1 MNLFA
6 LLLGLGIERL
16 LTHLFHLREFRWL
29 DPLFDAAFAPLA
41 RRGNWLVF
49 VAVLLLALV
58 LTLPVAAIAWFL
70 DDALLQVPY
79 FAFAVIV
86 LLFSLGPRDL
96 KEEADEYAAAAEAG
110 QTEEMRRLA
119 KELIEHDPPEDP
131 AEQQREVERAIYV
144 QANNRVF
151 GVVFWFIL
159 VGFVP
164 FGPAG
169 AWLYRVVDL
178 MRRRVAF
185 RYSDDDTQWAALN
198 AAVRNLHGLLA
209 WIPARLL
216 AIGFA
221 LAGSFEE
228 AIADWRRY
236 YDNCAPRFFDVND
249 DVVACAGVG
258 ATGRAAESCELEAG
272 ARVRAAMDLVV
283 RTLWLIWCPVI
294 AVLTLYDLV
303 T

>member
-6 LLLGLGIERL
+6 LLLGLAIERL

-29 DPLFDAAFAPLA
+29 DPVFDAVFALLA
-41 RRGNWLVF
+41 RRGRRLVF
-49 VAVLLLALV
+49 VSVLLLALALSV
-58 LTLPVAAIAWFL
+58 PVAALAWLL

-79 FAFAVIV
+79 FAFAIVV

-96 KEEADEYAAAAEAG
+96 KEEADEYAAAVEAG
-110 QTEEMRRLA
+110 QPEEIRRLA

-131 AEQQREVERAIYV
+131 AEQQREVERAIFV

-159 VGFVP
+159 L
-164 FGPAG
+164 GPAG

-185 RYSDDDTQWAALN
+185 RYSDNPEAWSGLTR
-198 AAVRNLHGLLA
+198 AVRNLHGLLA
-209 WIPARLL
+209 WVPARLL

-236 YDNCAPRFFDVND
+236 YDNCASRFFDVND
-249 DVVACAGVG
+249 DIVACAGAG
-258 ATGRAAESCELEAG
+258 ATGRPGDNREVEPAA
-272 ARVRAAMDLVV
+272 RIRAAMDLVV

-303 T
+303 V

>member
-16 LTHLFHLREFRWL
+16 LTHFFHLREFRWL
-29 DPLFDAAFAPLA
+29 DPIFDSAFARLA
-41 RRGNWLVF
+41 HGGDWPVF
-49 VAVLLLALV
+49 AAVLLLAAMLG
-58 LTLPVAAIAWFL
+58 LPVTAGAWLL
-70 DDALLQVPY
+70 DDALLRVPY
-79 FAFAVIV
+79 FAFSIIV

-96 KEEADEYAAAAEAG
+96 KEEVDEYAAALEAG
-110 QTEEMRRLA
+110 QREEMRRLA
-119 KELIEHDPPEDP
+119 KELIERDPPEDP
-131 AEQQREVERAIYV
+131 AEQQRDVERAIYV

-159 VGFVP
+159 

-178 MRRRVAF
+178 MRRRVAY
-185 RYSDDDTQWAALN
+185 RYNDDAKWAALTR
-198 AAVRNLHGLLA
+198 AVRNLHGLLA

-216 AIGFA
+216 AMGYA

-236 YDNCAPRFFDVND
+236 YDNCAPRFFDVNN

-258 ATGRAAESCELEAG
+258 ATGRATESCDIKPA
-272 ARVRAAMDLVV
+272 ARVRAAMDLVI

-294 AVLTLYDLV
+294 AVLTLYDLIV
-303 T
+303 

>member
-29 DPLFDAAFAPLA
+29 DPVFDAAFAPLA
-41 RRGNWLVF
+41 RATQWTVF
-49 VAVLLLALV
+49 VAVLMLSLLLS
-58 LTLPVAAIAWFL
+58 LPVAAVAWLL

-79 FAFAVIV
+79 FAFAIVV

-96 KEEADEYAAAAEAG
+96 KEEVDEYAAALEAG
-110 QTEEMRRLA
+110 EPEPMRRLA
-119 KELIEHDPPEDP
+119 KELIERDPPEDP
-131 AEQQREVERAIYV
+131 AEQQREVERAVYV

-159 VGFVP
+159 L
-164 FGPAG
+164 GPAG

-178 MRRRVAF
+178 MRRRVAY
-185 RYSDDDTQWAALN
+185 RYSDDETQWAALTH
-198 AAVRNLHGLLA
+198 AVRNLHGLLA

-216 AIGFA
+216 AMGYA

-228 AIADWRRY
+228 AIADWRGY
-236 YDNCAPRFFDVND
+236 YENCAPRFFDVNN

-258 ATGRAAESCELEAG
+258 ATGRATESCDIKPA
-272 ARVRAAMDLVV
+272 ARVRAAMDLVI

-303 T
+303 V

>member
-16 LTHLFHLREFRWL
+16 LTHQFHLREFRWL
-29 DPLFDAAFAPLA
+29 DPIFDAAFASLP
-41 RRGNWLVF
+41 RGGNWLVLA
-49 VAVLLLALV
+49 AVLLLALL
-58 LTLPVAAIAWFL
+58 LTLPVAAVAWLL
-70 DDALLQVPY
+70 DDALGQVPY
-79 FAFAVIV
+79 FAFAIVV

-96 KEEADEYAAAAEAG
+96 KQEADEYAAALEAS
-110 QTEEMRRLA
+110 QPEEMRRLA
-119 KELIEHDPPEDP
+119 KELIERDPPEDP

-151 GVVFWFIL
+151 GVVFWFIVL
-159 VGFVP
+159 
-164 FGPAG
+164 GPAG

-185 RYSDDDTQWAALN
+185 RYSGDDAQWAALTS
-198 AAVRNLHGLLA
+198 AVRNLHGLLA

-216 AIGFA
+216 AIGYA

-228 AIADWRRY
+228 AIADWRGY
-236 YDNCAPRFFDVND
+236 YDHCAQRFFDVND
-249 DVVACAGVG
+249 DVVACAGIG
-258 ATGRAAESCELEAG
+258 ATGRATESCEIKPA
-272 ARVRAAMDLVV
+272 ARVRAAMDLVI

-303 T
+303 V

>member
-6 LLLGLGIERL
+6 LLLGLAIERL

-29 DPLFDAAFAPLA
+29 DPLFDTVFAPLS
-41 RRGNWLVF
+41 RGGKWLVLI
-49 VAVLLLALV
+49 AVLSLALA
-58 LTLPVAAIAWFL
+58 LSLPVAAAAWLL

-79 FAFAVIV
+79 FVFAIIV

-96 KEEADEYAAAAEAG
+96 KEEVDEYAAAVDAG
-110 QTEEMRRLA
+110 QPEEMRRLA

-131 AEQQREVERAIYV
+131 MEQQREVERAIYV

-159 VGFVP
+159 L
-164 FGPAG
+164 GPAG
-169 AWLYRVVDL
+169 AWLYRVLDL

-185 RYSDDDTQWAALN
+185 RYSDEDQQWAALN

-216 AIGFA
+216 AIGYA

-258 ATGRAAESCELEAG
+258 AAGRATESGEVESA
-272 ARVRAAMDLVV
+272 ARVRAAMDLVI

-303 T
+303 V

>member
-29 DPLFDAAFAPLA
+29 DPVFDAAFAPLA
-41 RRGNWLVF
+41 RGGKWLVF
-49 VAVLLLALV
+49 VVVLLLALV
-58 LTLPVAAIAWFL
+58 LALPVAAIAWFL

-86 LLFSLGPRDL
+86 PLFSLGPRDL

-119 KELIEHDPPEDP
+119 KELIEHDPPDDP

-159 VGFVP
+159 LGFIP
-164 FGPAG
+164 LGPAG

-178 MRRRVAF
+178 IE
-185 RYSDDDTQWAALN
+185 LI
-198 AAVRNLHGLLA
+198 RNLRDT
-209 WIPARLL
+209 IR
-216 AIGFA
+216 
-221 LAGSFEE
+221 
-228 AIADWRRY
+228 
-236 YDNCAPRFFDVND
+236 N
-249 DVVACAGVG
+249 VG
-258 ATGRAAESCELEAG
+258 KQA
-272 ARVRAAMDLVV
+272 
-283 RTLWLIWCPVI
+283 
-294 AVLTLYDLV
+294 
-303 T
+303 